1 MNGKQLKN
9 SILQWAIQGKLV
21 PQDPNDEPASV
32 LLEKIRQEKERL
44 IKEKKI
50 KRDKNASIIY
60 RGEDNSYYEKILA
73 TGEVK
78 CIDEEVPFEIP
89 TSWSWARLAS
99 ITSILGDGIH
109 GTPEYDVTGTVYFIN
124 GNNLSNGSIEIKA
137 DTKKVSEQEAEKHK
151 RLLNSTTVL
160 VSING
165 TLGNVAFYNGEN
177 VILGKSAC
185 YFNLMGNIDKQYIKH
200 ILETEYFTEYAKNV
214 ATGSTIKN
222 VPLAG
227 MRNFLIPVPPITEQH
242 RIILGMVRLAH
253 SIVRYNDAQTK
264 LDLLNNVLNEKLKKS
279 VLQEAIQGKLVPQL
293 AEEGTAQELLE
304 QIKAEKEKLVK
315 EGKLKKS
322 ALNDS
327 IIFRGDD
334 NKYYELIDGS
344 PVCIDEFLP
353 FQIPETW
360 IWCKVK
366 DLLDIQ
372 TGASFKK
379 EQANANKK
387 GIRIL
392 RGGNI
397 LPNKYIF
404 KDDDVFVSEE
414 FVNANTILKKNCII
428 TPAVTSL
435 ENIGKMAVIEKD
447 YNNVSAGG
455 FVFIISPYIQA
466 FNHSLL
472 LAYFLQSPF
481 LIEAMRG
488 ITKKS
493 GAAFYNLGKER
504 LKELYLPLPPMAE
517 QSRIVGKINEVLSSI
532 GRRKSQLVSALM
544 RTYLLMY
551 RKVGLG
557 YVWKQSLIQAP
568 LVEFTQRTGD
578 KREYHSIE
586 REKLAN
592 WLMMVLLITN
602 YT

>member
-1 MNGKQLKN
+1 MNGKQLMN

-21 PQDPNDEPASV
+21 PQDPNDEPASG
-32 LLEKIRQEKERL
+32 LLDKIRQEKERL

-78 CIDEEVPFEIP
+78 CIDEEIPFEIP
-89 TSWSWARLAS
+89 ATWNWARLS
-99 ITSILGDGIH
+99 NITSILGDGIH
-109 GTPEYDVTGTVYFIN
+109 GTPEFDATGTVYFIN

-253 SIVRYNDAQTK
+253 SIDRYNDAQTK

-322 ALNDS
+322 VLNNTV
-327 IIFRGDD
+327 IFRGDD
-334 NKYYELIDGS
+334 NKYYTINRNEKI
-344 PVCIDEFLP
+344 CIDDEIP
-353 FQIPETW
+353 FDIPDTW
-360 IWCKVK
+360 EWCRLGTLFSHCTGKALNASNIK
-366 DLLDIQ
+366 GQLMTYITTSNLYWDRFELGNIKQMRFTDEEIEKCTATFGDLLVCEGGDVGRAAIWNYPYDIRIQ
-372 TGASFKK
+372 NHIHKLRAYKQLCTKFFFWVFYFYKAIGRIGG
-379 EQANANKK
+379 K
-387 GIRIL
+387 GIGIQGL
-392 RGGNI
+392 SSKALDNI
-397 LPNKYIF
+397 LI
-404 KDDDVFVSEE
+404 
-414 FVNANTILKKNCII
+414 
-428 TPAVTSL
+428 
-435 ENIGKMAVIEKD
+435 
-447 YNNVSAGG
+447 
-455 FVFIISPYIQA
+455 
-466 FNHSLL
+466 
-472 LAYFLQSPF
+472 
-481 LIEAMRG
+481 
-488 ITKKS
+488 
-493 GAAFYNLGKER
+493 
-504 LKELYLPLPPMAE
+504 PLPPLKE
-517 QSRIVGKINEVLSSI
+517 QQRIVAQI
-532 GRRKSQLVSALM
+532 
-544 RTYLLMY
+544 
-551 RKVGLG
+551 
-557 YVWKQSLIQAP
+557 
-568 LVEFTQRTGD
+568 
-578 KREYHSIE
+578 
-586 REKLAN
+586 EKLFEQ
-592 WLMMVLLITN
+592 LH
-602 YT
+602 

>member
-60 RGEDNSYYEKILA
+60 RGEDNSYYEKMFA

-78 CIDEEVPFEIP
+78 CIDEEIPFEIP
-89 TSWSWARLAS
+89 ATWNWARLS
-99 ITSILGDGIH
+99 NITSILGDGIH
-109 GTPEYDVTGTVYFIN
+109 GTPEYDATGTVYFIN

-227 MRNFLIPVPPITEQH
+227 MRNFLTPVPPITEQH
-242 RIILGMVRLAH
+242 RIILGMERLAH
-253 SIVRYNDAQTK
+253 PIDRYNDAQTK

-304 QIKAEKEKLVK
+304 QIKGEKLKLVK

-327 IIFRGDD
+327 VIFRGDD
-334 NKYYELIDGS
+334 NKYYEQIGKKCWDITEQIPFEIPSNWEWCRVRNVSNSYIGLTYKPTD
-344 PVCIDEFLP
+344 IDEKGTIVLRSCNIRNGKLALEDIVRVSSSISEKMLIEENDIIICARNGSKRLVGKSALVRNLP
-353 FQIPETW
+353 EPMTFGAFMAI
-360 IWCKVK
+360 CK
-366 DLLDIQ
+366 
-372 TGASFKK
+372 
-379 EQANANKK
+379 
-387 GIRIL
+387 
-392 RGGNI
+392 
-397 LPNKYIF
+397 
-404 KDDDVFVSEE
+404 
-414 FVNANTILKKNCII
+414 
-428 TPAVTSL
+428 TPIY
-435 ENIGKMAVIEKD
+435 EYM
-447 YNNVSAGG
+447 
-455 FVFIISPYIQA
+455 F
-466 FNHSLL
+466 
-472 LAYFLQSPF
+472 AYLQSDLFFGQLRDVSNTTTINQLTQNKFNDF
-481 LIEAMRG
+481 LIPIPPVREQER
-488 ITKKS
+488 I
-493 GAAFYNLGKER
+493 AF
-504 LKELYLPLPPMAE
+504 
-517 QSRIVGKINEVLSSI
+517 KI
-532 GRRKSQLVSALM
+532 SQLFQEL
-544 RTYLLMY
+544 R
-551 RKVGLG
+551 
-557 YVWKQSLIQAP
+557 
-568 LVEFTQRTGD
+568 
-578 KREYHSIE
+578 
-586 REKLAN
+586 
-592 WLMMVLLITN
+592 
-602 YT
+602 

>member
-9 SILQWAIQGKLV
+9 SILQWAIQGKLI

-32 LLEKIRQEKERL
+32 LLDKIRQEKERL

-60 RGEDNSYYEKILA
+60 RGEDNSYYEKVLA
-73 TGEVK
+73 AGEVK
-78 CIDEEVPFEIP
+78 CIDEEIPFEIP
-89 TSWSWARLAS
+89 ATWNWARLS
-99 ITSILGDGIH
+99 NITSILGDGIH
-109 GTPEYDVTGTVYFIN
+109 GTPEYDATGTVYFIN

-200 ILETEYFTEYAKNV
+200 ILETEYFIEYAKNV

-253 SIVRYNDAQTK
+253 SIDRYNDAQTK

-304 QIKAEKEKLVK
+304 QIKEEKQKLVK

-327 IIFRGDD
+327 VVFRGDD
-334 NKYYELIDGS
+334 NKYYEQIGGEVTEIEHPLDFPSSWSLARLNAVCQLTDGLKTTGKQ
-344 PVCIDEFLP
+344 C
-353 FQIPETW
+353 
-360 IWCKVK
+360 
-366 DLLDIQ
+366 LLDAKYLRGKSSGTVVEEGKLVYKGDNIVLVDGENSGEVFIVPQDGYMGSTFKQLWISSSMYEPYVLAFIQ
-372 TGASFKK
+372 FYK
-379 EQANANKK
+379 ETLRNSKK
-387 GIRIL
+387 G
-392 RGGNI
+392 
-397 LPNKYIF
+397 
-404 KDDDVFVSEE
+404 
-414 FVNANTILKKNCII
+414 
-428 TPAVTSL
+428 
-435 ENIGKMAVIEKD
+435 
-447 YNNVSAGG
+447 
-455 FVFIISPYIQA
+455 
-466 FNHSLL
+466 
-472 LAYFLQSPF
+472 
-481 LIEAMRG
+481 
-488 ITKKS
+488 
-493 GAAFYNLGKER
+493 AAIPHLN
-504 LKELYLPLPPMAE
+504 KELFYGLIIGIPPLQE
-517 QSRIVGKINEVLSSI
+517 QRRIVQKIE
-532 GRRKSQLVSALM
+532 QL
-544 RTYLLMY
+544 TQLL
-551 RKVGLG
+551 K
-557 YVWKQSLIQAP
+557 
-568 LVEFTQRTGD
+568 
-578 KREYHSIE
+578 
-586 REKLAN
+586 
-592 WLMMVLLITN
+592 
-602 YT
+602 